1 MAAIPSLG
9 ELVRPIW
16 RSMLFVPAHVDKF
29 VARAHERGADAVIL
43 DLEDSVPL
51 AQKAQAREALAVRA
65 AAVAAHG
72 TAVLV
77 RVNAEAGMAMQ
88 DIDAAVG
95 ASVRAI
101 VLPKVDTPQQVLAAA
116 RQVEACEQKLSLQ
129 PGHTWLIAQI
139 EDVSALPHLDAIATS
154 SPRLLGMIL
163 GSEDFCASAGM
174 VPTPATLFTPNQMV
188 AFACRRAGI
197 LPLGFPSSIA
207 EFSDLQA
214 FAAQVGLARDLGF
227 VGAFCI
233 HPAQVPVL
241 NEGFS
246 PSARELAHAEGVVMA
261 FETAQREGR
270 GAIEFAGKMVD
281 LPVVLRARELLRR
294 AAAMPHPTNPSTGE
308 KSS

>member
-1 MAAIPSLG
+1 MATPSSLG
-9 ELVRPIW
+9 ELARPIW

-65 AAVAAHG
+65 AAVAGRG
-72 TAVLV
+72 TTVLV
-77 RVNAEAGMAMQ
+77 RVNADAAMATQ

-95 ASVRAI
+95 AFVRAI
-101 VLPKVDTPQQVLAAA
+101 VLPKIDTPRQVLAAA
-116 RQVEACEQKLSLQ
+116 RQVEACEQRLGLRA
-129 PGHTWLIAQI
+129 GHTWLIAQI

-174 VPTPATLFTPNQMV
+174 VPTPATLFLPNQMV

-197 LPLGFPSSIA
+197 LPLGFPTSIA

-214 FAAQVGLARDLGF
+214 FALQIGLARDLGF

-246 PSARELAHAEGVVMA
+246 PSARLLAYAEGVVIA

-281 LPVVLRARELLRR
+281 LPVVLRSRELLRR
-294 AAAMPHPTNPSTGE
+294 AAVILNPTNQSPGE
-308 KSS
+308 RSS